1 MQWLQNSYL
10 EIISQAVLVCDPSW
24 VCQLGGDTL
33 CLLFWLGSCLW
44 LALLKISFVR
54 GPFGQL
60 LWFHIHKKRG
70 SCMPQVHGF
79 LWTINTSSTRGSR
92 TCWTSATLPCSSFLG
107 CVLLITGASCR
118 LDEGLMPDVFPSSFL
133 KRSSALDIGA
143 LAVWGLSLE
152 SSQHCVLNVASQCAG
167 HCHCGC
173 QGNLS
178 QLPCTEPQKPS
189 VPQAWEDPELTYEY
203 GSLLGPE
210 ESQRHSCR
218 ESVCVSKICPEP
230 LTNFL
235 NPHEPALNLCRLS
248 SACV

>member
-1 MQWLQNSYL
+1 MI
-10 EIISQAVLVCDPSW
+10 EIYV
-24 VCQLGGDTL
+24 
-33 CLLFWLGSCLW
+33 
-44 LALLKISFVR
+44 
-54 GPFGQL
+54 FG
-60 LWFHIHKKRG
+60 F
-70 SCMPQVHGF
+70 P
-79 LWTINTSSTRGSR
+79 WTINTSSTRGSR
-92 TCWTSATLPCSSFLG
+92 ICWTSATLPCSSFLG
-107 CVLLITGASCR
+107 NPIMVPSSSSEWSHLAPESTQKYLHIFHPFSLPSLCCVLLRAGASRR
-118 LDEGLMPDVFPSSFL
+118 LDEGLMPDVFPSFFL
-133 KRSSALDIGA
+133 RRSSALDIGA